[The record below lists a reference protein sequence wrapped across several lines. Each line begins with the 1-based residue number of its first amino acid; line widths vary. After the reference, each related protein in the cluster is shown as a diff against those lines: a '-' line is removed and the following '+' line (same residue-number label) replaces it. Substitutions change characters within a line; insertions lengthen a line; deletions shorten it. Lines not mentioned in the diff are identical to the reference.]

1 MYEEKSIDNVGKIN
15 ISEEVIAVVSSVASL
30 DVPGV
35 ASMCTTLVEG
45 ITDFFGKKNYSRGVK
60 SVIEGEDVKI
70 SVFITVDFGCHIPTV
85 SREVQEK
92 VKREVETMTSLNV
105 TSVDVYVN
113 GIAMPKT
120 EKSKNSKAKK
130 Q

>member
-30 DVPGV
+30 DVSGV
-35 ASMCTTLVEG
+35 SSMCTTFVEG
-45 ITDFFGKKNYSRGVK
+45 ITDFFGKKNYSKGVK
-60 SVIEGEDVKI
+60 AVIEGEDVKI

-92 VKREVETMTSLNV
+92 VKREVETILLPEETSFI
-105 TSVDVYVN
+105 N
-113 GIAMPKT
+113 GI
-120 EKSKNSKAKK
+120 SLSY
-130 Q
+130 

>member
-85 SREVQEK
+85 SCEVQEK

-120 EKSKNSKAKK
+120 EKPNNSKAKK

>member
-30 DVPGV
+30 EVPGV
-35 ASMCTTLVEG
+35 SSMCTTLVEG
-45 ITDFFGKKNYSRGVK
+45 ITDFFSKKNYSRGVK

-85 SREVQEK
+85 SCEVQEK

-105 TSVDVYVN
+105 TAVDVYVN
-113 GIAMPKT
+113 GVAMPKA
-120 EKSKNSKAKK
+120 EKSKDSKTKK
-130 Q
+130 

>member
-30 DVPGV
+30 EVPGV
-35 ASMCTTLVEG
+35 SAMCTTLVEG
-45 ITDFFGKKNYSRGVK
+45 ISDFFTKKNYSRGVK
-60 SVIEGEDVKI
+60 VVIDGENVKI

-85 SREVQEK
+85 SCAVQEK

-105 TSVDVYVN
+105 TAVDVFVN
-113 GIAMPKT
+113 GIAMPKA
-120 EKSKNSKAKK
+120 EKSKDSKSK
-130 Q
+130 

>member
-1 MYEEKSIDNVGKIN
+1 MYEEKSIDNIGKIN

-60 SVIEGEDVKI
+60 SVIEGEEVKI

-85 SREVQEK
+85 SCEVQEK

-105 TSVDVYVN
+105 TAVDVYVN
-113 GIAMPKT
+113 GISMPKT
-120 EKSKNSKAKK
+120 EKPKNSKEKK
-130 Q
+130 